1 MNKYYNYHKH
11 DHKGNPFSLDVTV
24 KLEDFC
30 QRAIELGHD
39 AIFTTCHG
47 FQGDIFEATTLAHQY
62 NLKLIVGA
70 ELYFVEDRK
79 EKDRSN
85 RHIII
90 IALNNDGIRDL
101 NRIVSQSFIDGFYY
115 KPRIDEELLFS
126 INPDNV
132 VITTACVAGVW
143 NNEKL
148 ISLMKNY
155 FKDHLFLEVQSHNEN
170 TQKEVNKKI
179 LELSKKYGIKI
190 IHANDSHYILPED
203 ATYREKFLKAKGINY
218 PEELNFILDYPDYD
232 TIVKRYKEQKVLNE
246 EQIYEALNNTLI
258 FENVDCSNF
267 INDDIKLPSISKN
280 PNEDLKKILNQSWDL
295 NKKNIPVEKRK
306 EYLNSIRY
314 EMDIIEK
321 TNMANYFLID
331 YYISKIAKEKYGG
344 VLTKTGRGCFQGDVL
359 VHTLEGV
366 KLLKDVQV
374 GDFVITEDGKFNKVL
389 NTFCYNIEEPML
401 QIKHLYGTDKYYPT
415 ICTLDHKILIYR
427 NNKREWVEAKN
438 INKNDYV
445 CVPKIKFEDKGLKK
459 IDLNDYNDFGYK
471 VDEEYIY
478 EEYNKGNARYNKKIN
493 RYIEVDEVFNQFI
506 GLMYGDGS
514 NNSTKECDISLAIN
528 IENHKNI
535 INKNIFLT
543 VAKRLGLTVKEIR
556 KKEKKLSQL
565 YIHSKILNNFVKI
578 ELFQS
583 KRKEEKRFNYKW
595 FFQSKNMVENIIL
608 GLLNSDGSVKNSSDY
623 RINFD
628 NTSLSIINAYKL
640 MCLYTEKGVNSL
652 CVRPKWID
660 KRGYQ
665 CRASYKLRI
674 NPNAIQKKKI
684 KEDSDYYYLPIKELK
699 MIEKSPTKVYDL
711 EIENNHSYLINNMVV
726 HNSAPSFYITN
737 LLHLTNIDRLASPI
751 KLFPTRFMSI
761 ERILGAR
768 SLPDID
774 LNTADA
780 EPFIKASQDLLGE
793 DNCAWMISWKPLQ
806 ESSAFRLY
814 CKSLD
819 LDFEE
824 VNKVGKDLDKYRED
838 EKWKQIIEDSK
849 PFIGVI
855 EGVAESPCF
864 VEGTKIKTSN
874 GYKNIENLNTSDL
887 VLTHNNQYRQV
898 IRTMSHEVDSVI
910 ELKNMG
916 SLPIKT
922 TFNHPFYIRKHIG
935 RKYFL
940 ENNKYKSIRKF
951 TNPYW
956 EQASNLT
963 KGDYI
968 GMPVNF
974 KSIIPQWKDLDLS
987 DENIW
992 WIIGRY
998 IGDGW
1003 LRLVK
1008 KGKNHGQSYHTLI
1021 CCNKN
1026 DNEQQEIEERISKCF
1041 NYTKTEENTTYRYDI
1056 SLKSLYSYLEKFGKG
1071 AKEKHLIED
1080 VYNLPVYLLKAFLEG
1095 YQSADGYSPKNRND
1109 IFYTSISYDLIL
1121 GLQNCIHK
1129 CYKVPT
1135 TIVCRKKENIKHS
1148 VLSDGRKIVAKN
1160 DVYILSF
1167 RLNSNK
1173 YNGFFEDNYMWL
1185 PFRYKKEIIEN
1196 NIVYNISVKDD
1207 ESYTVNNIA
1216 VHNCSMVLYDKDVRS
1231 EIGMI
1236 KTPNG
1241 KICCL
1246 LDGYNCDKYK
1256 YLKNDYLTVTVWAI
1270 VRDVCKLVGIEIPSI
1285 NELNNL
1291 LDKQTFDIY
1300 KNGLTCTINQADSD
1314 YATNLVTKYKPQNL
1328 AEMSSFVAIIRPGCA
1343 SLLDDFISRKPYT
1356 TGVSAL
1362 DNILEDSGHRLIYQE
1377 SIMKY
1382 LIWLGIS
1389 EPQSYDIIKKIA
1401 KKKFK
1406 EQELKELKAQL
1417 LQGWEKQV
1425 GSEEGF
1431 EETWKVVEDAA
1442 KYSFNAC
1449 VSGDTIIKQSN
1460 SSKDKNLTVKE
1471 MFNIHNKKST
1481 IYGNAFSM
1489 YNDKKIHEN
1498 KIINIYYSGKAD
1510 IYRVTT
1516 ENGSYI
1522 DCTLNHKFPTDN
1534 GKIRLDSLN
1543 IGDELYV
1550 LDKEIKSSKD
1560 LLVKKDKIISIKF
1573 LRNDDVYD
1581 IEMASPAHNFI
1592 SITGLITSNSH
1603 SLSYAYDS
1611 LYGAYLK
1618 SHYPLEYYTVAL
1630 NYYQN
1635 DIDRT
1640 MKLTKEL
1647 SYFGITLNN
1656 ARFRYSKDDYFMD
1669 KKSKKIY
1676 KGTSSIK
1683 FLNKDCSNYL
1693 YTLKDKHYNNFI
1705 DLLIEIENAKDEEG
1719 KSYINSKQMGILIQ
1733 LQYFEEFGKN
1743 KKLLEIYKY
1752 FKDIYGR
1759 KMLAKS
1765 KLADMGI
1772 KESDITE
1779 CYEKETEKQ
1788 YINIKPYKILLNIM
1802 ERIPNENIPIKE
1814 QISFE
1819 EEIIGYIGT
1828 TYDVDKKYCYILD
1841 VDTKY
1846 SPKVTLYSLG
1856 TGKEVICK
1864 INKFIYK
1871 DQPIKKGQIIQCG
1884 RFFQKE
1890 RQIKT
1895 EKGWEKTNVMDWWLS
1910 SYNIVEKLEI

>member
-1 MNKYYNYHKH
+1 MSKYYNYHKH
-11 DHKGNPFSLDVTV
+11 DHKGNPVSLDVVV
-24 KLEDFC
+24 KLEDYC
-30 QRAIELGHD
+30 KRAIELGHD
-39 AIFTTCHG
+39 TIFTTCHG
-47 FQGDIFEATTLAHQY
+47 LQGDLFEATTLAHQY

-70 ELYFVEDRK
+70 ELYYVPDRK

-90 IALNNDGIRDL
+90 IALNHNGIREL
-101 NRIVSQSFIDGFYY
+101 NNIISKSFIDGMYY

-126 INPDNV
+126 LNPENV
-132 VITTACVAGVW
+132 VVTTACVAGVW
-143 NNEKL
+143 NDERL
-148 ISLMKNY
+148 VALMKNY
-155 FKDHLFLEVQSHNEN
+155 FKEHLFLEVQNHNEKI
-170 TQKEVNKKI
+170 QKEVNKKV
-179 LELSKKYGIKI
+179 LELSEKYDIKI
-190 IHANDSHYILPED
+190 IHANDSHYINPDD
-203 ATYREKFLKAKGINY
+203 AKYRESFLKAKGITY
-218 PEELNFILDYPDYD
+218 PEESNFILDYPDYD
-232 TIVKRYKEQKVLNE
+232 TIVERYKKQNVLNE
-246 EQIYEALNNTLI
+246 KQISEALNNTLI
-258 FENVDCSNF
+258 FEGIDCSDY
-267 INDDIKLPSISKN
+267 INDDIKLPSISDN
-280 PNEDLKKILNQSWDL
+280 PNEDLKKILNESW
-295 NKKNIPVEKRK
+295 NQNKNIIPKEKRK
-306 EYLNSIRY
+306 DYLDSIRY

-623 RINFD
+623 RISFD

-640 MCLYTEKGVNSL
+640 MCLYTEKGVNYL

-665 CRASYKLRI
+665 CRESYKLRI
-674 NPNAIQKKKI
+674 NPNAIQRKKI

-711 EIENNHSYLINNMVV
+711 EVENNHSYLINNMVV

-761 ERILGAR
+761 ERILGAK

-780 EPFIKASQDLLGE
+780 EPFIKASKDLLGE

-819 LDFEE
+819 LDFEK
-824 VNKVGKDLDKYRED
+824 VNEVGKDLDKYRDSE
-838 EKWKQIIEDSK
+838 EWKQIIEDSK

-855 EGVAESPCF
+855 EGISESPCS
-864 VEGTKIKTSN
+864 ICLHN
-874 GYKNIENLNTSDL
+874 KNI
-887 VLTHNNQYRQV
+887 
-898 IRTMSHEVDSVI
+898 
-910 ELKNMG
+910 
-916 SLPIKT
+916 
-922 TFNHPFYIRKHIG
+922 
-935 RKYFL
+935 
-940 ENNKYKSIRKF
+940 
-951 TNPYW
+951 
-956 EQASNLT
+956 
-963 KGDYI
+963 
-968 GMPVNF
+968 
-974 KSIIPQWKDLDLS
+974 
-987 DENIW
+987 
-992 WIIGRY
+992 
-998 IGDGW
+998 
-1003 LRLVK
+1003 
-1008 KGKNHGQSYHTLI
+1008 
-1021 CCNKN
+1021 
-1026 DNEQQEIEERISKCF
+1026 
-1041 NYTKTEENTTYRYDI
+1041 
-1056 SLKSLYSYLEKFGKG
+1056 
-1071 AKEKHLIED
+1071 KE
-1080 VYNLPVYLLKAFLEG
+1080 
-1095 YQSADGYSPKNRND
+1095 
-1109 IFYTSISYDLIL
+1109 
-1121 GLQNCIHK
+1121 
-1129 CYKVPT
+1129 
-1135 TIVCRKKENIKHS
+1135 
-1148 VLSDGRKIVAKN
+1148 
-1160 DVYILSF
+1160 
-1167 RLNSNK
+1167 
-1173 YNGFFEDNYMWL
+1173 
-1185 PFRYKKEIIEN
+1185 
-1196 NIVYNISVKDD
+1196 
-1207 ESYTVNNIA
+1207 
-1216 VHNCSMVLYDKDVRS
+1216 

-1241 KICCL
+1241 KICCM

-1270 VRDVCKLVGIEIPSI
+1270 IRDVCKLANIEIPSI
-1285 NELNNL
+1285 NELNGL
-1291 LDKQTFDIY
+1291 LDEKTFDIY
-1300 KNGLTCTINQADSD
+1300 KNGLTCSINQADSD
-1314 YATNLVTKYKPQNL
+1314 YATNLVMKYKPQSL
-1328 AEMSSFVAIIRPGCA
+1328 AEMSAFVAIIRPGCA

-1356 TGVSAL
+1356 TGVDAL
-1362 DNILEDSGHRLIYQE
+1362 DNILEDSEHRLIYQE

-1389 EPQSYDIIKKIA
+1389 EPQSYDVIKKIA

-1406 EQELKELKAQL
+1406 EPELKELKSQL
-1417 LQGWEKQV
+1417 LEGWYKQV
-1425 GSEEGF
+1425 GEEAGF

-1442 KYSFNAC
+1442 KYSFNA
-1449 VSGDTIIKQSN
+1449 
-1460 SSKDKNLTVKE
+1460 
-1471 MFNIHNKKST
+1471 
-1481 IYGNAFSM
+1481 
-1489 YNDKKIHEN
+1489 
-1498 KIINIYYSGKAD
+1498 
-1510 IYRVTT
+1510 
-1516 ENGSYI
+1516 
-1522 DCTLNHKFPTDN
+1522 
-1534 GKIRLDSLN
+1534 
-1543 IGDELYV
+1543 
-1550 LDKEIKSSKD
+1550 
-1560 LLVKKDKIISIKF
+1560 
-1573 LRNDDVYD
+1573 
-1581 IEMASPAHNFI
+1581 
-1592 SITGLITSNSH
+1592 SH

-1656 ARFRYSKDDYFMD
+1656 AKFRYSKDDYFMD
-1669 KKSKKIY
+1669 KESNKIY

-1683 FLNKDCSNYL
+1683 FLNRECSNYL
-1693 YTLKDKHYNNFI
+1693 YSLKNNKYNNFI
-1705 DLLIEIENAKDEEG
+1705 DLLVEITNAKDEDN
-1719 KSYINSKQMGILIQ
+1719 KSYINSKQMEILIQ

-1759 KMLAKS
+1759 KIIAKD
-1765 KLADMGI
+1765 KLEELNLT
-1772 KESDITE
+1772 KEDIDG
-1779 CYEKETEKQ
+1779 CYAKETDKQ
-1788 YINIKPYKILLNIM
+1788 YGGIDCLKILSNV
-1802 ERIPNENIPIKE
+1802 EKRIPDENIPIKE

-1819 EEIIGYIGT
+1819 KDIVGYISA
-1828 TYDVDKKYCYILD
+1828 TYDVDKKLCLVLK
-1841 VDTKY
+1841 VDKKY
-1846 SPKVTLYSLG
+1846 SPKIDLYSLKS
-1856 TGKEVICK
+1856 GKIVKCK
-1864 INKFIYK
+1864 INKLLFDDYPLKEGDVIKCISFMEK
-1871 DQPIKKGQIIQCG
+1871 DTVKKQDGKWVKTG
-1884 RFFQKE
+1884 QKE
-1890 RQIKT
+1890 
-1895 EKGWEKTNVMDWWLS
+1895 WWLNA
-1910 SYNIVEKLEI
+1910 YKIEEDII